1 MRHSP
6 KVDVRMERQTPLT
19 SLRRLAVLPLLA
31 LAAMP
36 FSARAGICEA
46 PWMHDGGEVHF
57 AMAGAAGIH
66 ASLRLDR
73 VKQQTAGRCE
83 ANVTTDASAAAIGV
97 PNQTRSSYRIVV
109 KDDRAGVALDGKAK
123 LAGSAGAATANGTLG
138 VKGLESLAYAG
149 VVAHDGQRLPGENY
163 ALDMQMQTG
172 TRGMPSGMTMNVPSA
187 KVTSTEK
194 TVGKLT
200 PLDTRL
206 GRLSCWPVRYE
217 RTTHMGT
224 ITMGGRTIAPPAIAA
239 QVTDWYCPDYALVM
253 KQETVQ
259 NGHTAVVE
267 VVSVK

>member
-1 MRHSP
+1 
-6 KVDVRMERQTPLT
+6 MERQTPST
-19 SLRRLAVLPLLA
+19 AFRRIAVLPLLA
-31 LAAMP
+31 LAAAP
-36 FSARAGICEA
+36 FSAHAGICEA

-57 AMAGAAGIH
+57 AMAGAAGMQ
-66 ASLRLDR
+66 ASFRMDG
-73 VKQQTAGRCE
+73 VKHQTAGRCE
-83 ANVTTDASAAAIGV
+83 ANVTTDASATTIGV

-123 LAGSAGAATANGTLG
+123 LAGSAGAASATGTLG

-149 VVAHDGQRLPGENY
+149 VVTHDGQRLPGESY
-163 ALDMQMQTG
+163 ALDMNMQMG
-172 TRGMPSGMTMNVPSA
+172 ARGMPQGMAMNMPAA

-194 TVGKLT
+194 VVGKLT
-200 PLDTRL
+200 QLDTRL

-224 ITMGGRTIAPPAIAA
+224 ITVGGRTMAPPAVAA

-259 NGHTAVVE
+259 NGRTAVVE
-267 VVSVK
+267 VVSIK